1 MAADDPFGPDD
12 EDFDRFTREV
22 GDGLKDLVGKFL
34 TGQAGQAA
42 WSTIADAANSRA
54 TNSRATGSRAPA
66 PAEKAAPAD
75 ASSGVWAV
83 VSVDDGGTRVEQVF
97 RTEIEALRAHQH
109 NTDALRRVRFLPYGI
124 AVAAL
129 DSD

>member
-1 MAADDPFGPDD
+1 MSAGDPFGPDD

-42 WSTIADAANSRA
+42 WSTIADAAGNRTRA
-54 TNSRATGSRAPA
+54 PRTTPA
-66 PAEKAAPAD
+66 PAAAPAD
-75 ASSGVWAV
+75 AASGVWAII
-83 VSVDDGGTRVEQVF
+83 SVDDAGSRVEQVF
-97 RTEIEALRAHQH
+97 PTEIEALRAHQH

-124 AVAAL
+124 AVDAL
-129 DSD
+129 DGD